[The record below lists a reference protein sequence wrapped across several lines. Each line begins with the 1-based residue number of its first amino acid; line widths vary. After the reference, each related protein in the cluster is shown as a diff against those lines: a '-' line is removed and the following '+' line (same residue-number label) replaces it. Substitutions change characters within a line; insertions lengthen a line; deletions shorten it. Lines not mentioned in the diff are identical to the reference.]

1 VPTYMLEL
9 QDCSSANAKQV
20 NQVLSQIPDRG
31 VYRTA
36 RHQLIVRIELE
47 SPVLPNLLDALA
59 KTGVKAVLMNEL
71 PAIEVGPF
79 I

>member
-1 VPTYMLEL
+1 MPTYMLEL

-36 RHQLIVRIELE
+36 RHQLIVRVELE
-47 SPVLPNLLDALA
+47 PPLLPTLLDALA
-59 KTGVKAVLMNEL
+59 KTGAKAVPMNEL
-71 PAIEVGPF
+71 PAIEVGPS